1 MPGVVEVA
9 TAVVGKGYLTATVSG
24 RLGGVTE
31 QTGQAAETSLR
42 ELLGG
47 RRGAVDATIP
57 PAVFVLGWLASGR
70 SIGWGALAAV
80 AAGALVGAVRLAR
93 GGRVT
98 AVLASVA
105 AVAGAALVALHTGR
119 AQDFFLVQLLSNVGS
134 ALAWAVSILVRWP
147 LLGVVVGLL
156 LGQKARWRRDP
167 DLVRAYGR
175 ASWVW
180 VAQYTVRVVVFGLLW
195 WSGWVVALGVARIA
209 LSWPLVAATVAASA
223 FVLRR
228 SLPQAHPGLR
238 HPRMRT

>member
-1 MPGVVEVA
+1 MTDQA
-9 TAVVGKGYLTATVSG
+9 TEKP
-24 RLGGVTE
+24 
-31 QTGQAAETSLR
+31 LR

-47 RRGAVDATIP
+47 RRGAVDASIP
-57 PAVFVLGWLASGR
+57 PAVFVLGWLVSGQ

-80 AAGALVGAVRLAR
+80 VAGALVGAIRLRR

-105 AVAGAALVALHTGR
+105 AVAAGALVALYTGR
-119 AQDFFLVQLLSNVGS
+119 AQDFFLVQLLSNVAS

-147 LLGVVVGLL
+147 LLGVVVGLVI
-156 LGQKARWRRDP
+156 GQRTRWRRDP

-180 VAQYTVRVVVFGLLW
+180 VGQYTLRVIVFGLLW

-209 LSWPLVAATVAASA
+209 LSWPLVALTVAASA
-223 FVLRR
+223 FVLKREI
-228 SLPQAHPGLR
+228 PQDHPGLR

>member
-1 MPGVVEVA
+1 V
-9 TAVVGKGYLTATVSG
+9 TDQLTDTP
-24 RLGGVTE
+24 
-31 QTGQAAETSLR
+31 LR

-57 PAVFVLGWLASGR
+57 PAVFVVGWLVSGG

-80 AAGALVGAVRLAR
+80 AAGVVVGGLRIWR

-105 AVAGAALVALHTGR
+105 AVAAGALVALHTGR
-119 AQDFFLVQLLSNVGS
+119 AQDFFLVQLLSNVAS
-134 ALAWAVSILVRWP
+134 ALAWTVSILVRWP

-156 LGQKARWRRDP
+156 LGQRTRWRRDP
-167 DLVRAYGR
+167 DLLRAYGR

-180 VAQYTVRVVVFGLLW
+180 VGQYTVRVLVFGALW

-209 LSWPLVAATVAASA
+209 LSWPLVAATVAMSA
-223 FVLRR
+223 VVLKR
-228 SLPQAHPGLR
+228 SVPRDHPGLR
-238 HPRMRT
+238 HPRMPS